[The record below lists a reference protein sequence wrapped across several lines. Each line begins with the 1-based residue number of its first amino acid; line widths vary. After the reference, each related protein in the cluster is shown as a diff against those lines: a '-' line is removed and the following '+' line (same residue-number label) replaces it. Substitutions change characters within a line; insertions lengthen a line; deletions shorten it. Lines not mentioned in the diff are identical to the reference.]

1 MSPRDLLLGWWL
13 GALLGSTD
21 LAGWY
26 ARTAHYI
33 INWLFIILT
42 TIHVYLSVTED
53 FPAFLDFF
61 GLGFLDKRTR
71 SRRRSRTRTNMQRSR
86 RRRMLRLSTRSA
98 RHVRTHWVSRRF
110 IVALGSGR
118 R

>member
-1 MSPRDLLLGWWL
+1 MGWWL

-26 ARTAHYI
+26 ARTAHYL
-33 INWLFIILT
+33 INWLFIVLT

-61 GLGFLDKRTR
+61 GLGWTVRTR
-71 SRRRSRTRTNMQRSR
+71 GD
-86 RRRMLRLSTRSA
+86 SA
-98 RHVRTHWVSRRF
+98 RTTWSRG
-110 IVALGSGR
+110 IACSGWN
-118 R
+118 